1 MLHPAIAHF
10 AISLP
15 IISLILGIAYL
26 YKPNELMSKI
36 SSRFFVFAALFIIAA
51 YFTGKHDGSEVF
63 MSLGGEGRKLLLAH
77 KDLGL
82 YITIAMAFAA
92 IIKFYGC
99 QKQNKKV
106 EIVSVVLVA
115 LIAAGVL
122 YQGKMGGEL
131 TFTHGAHV
139 KDHAKGLECIDDPE
153 EYLDS
158 LAEDAEE

>member
-26 YKPNELMSKI
+26 YKTSELMSKV
-36 SSRFFVFAALFIIAA
+36 SSRFFVFAALFMIAA
-51 YFTGKHDGSEVF
+51 FFSGKSDGSEVF
-63 MSLGGEGRKLLLAH
+63 MSLNGEGRNLLLAH

-82 YITIAMAFAA
+82 YITIAMVIAA

-99 QKQNKKV
+99 FKQNKKI
-106 EIVSVVLVA
+106 EIVSIAFVG
-115 LIAAGVL
+115 LIAMGVL

-139 KDHAKGLECIDDPE
+139 ENHAKGMECIDDPE
-153 EYLDS
+153 DYLDS
-158 LAEDAEE
+158 LEEEN